1 MINYYTIPP
10 PKPLSDYIRFFW
22 VLECDV
28 PPGENF
34 IYRSMADGCAE
45 MLFHYNGQFDEVIKD
60 EKTEKSFL
68 SGIHGQTKQYRRFII
83 NRSFGM
89 FGVYLYPYALPA
101 LFHVPAYEVSNEMPD
116 LVEFLGQEGKNL
128 EEQMMMAGNN
138 GERVNI
144 LSEYFSLKLQKIK
157 VGHNHLNSIIK
168 TIIQRKGQINVQQ
181 LAADSFLSIRQFERR
196 FKEFSGFTPKLYTR
210 LIRFQSVFNELDP
223 RKVNFS
229 QLAYQCGY
237 YDQSHFIQ
245 EFREF
250 SGYNPK
256 EFFSE
261 NKSDTTL
268 WSE

>member
-1 MINYYTIPP
+1 
-10 PKPLSDYIRFFW
+10 
-22 VLECDV
+22 
-28 PPGENF
+28 
-34 IYRSMADGCAE
+34 
-45 MLFHYNGQFDEVIKD
+45 
-60 EKTEKSFL
+60 
-68 SGIHGQTKQYRRFII
+68 
-83 NRSFGM
+83 M

-101 LFHVPAYEVSNEMPD
+101 LFHVTANEISNEMPD
-116 LVEFLGQEGKNL
+116 ISTFLGKEGKDL
-128 EEQMMMAGNN
+128 EEQIMMAGNN
-138 GERVNI
+138 QERVNI
-144 LSEYFSLKLQKIK
+144 LSQYFLSKLQRNK
-157 VGHNHLNSIIK
+157 VAHHHLNSIIK
-168 TIIQRKGQINVQQ
+168 TIIRCNGQINVQQ
-181 LAADSFLSIRQFERR
+181 LAADSFLSVRQFERR

-210 LIRFQSVFNELDP
+210 IIRFQSVFNGLDS

-256 EFFSE
+256 EFLSE